1 MRTPGR
7 LPPRPIVPARFFGKY
22 RGICLNNIDP
32 LLRARLKVQV
42 PDVLGIAES
51 NWAEP
56 CLPFAPGETFGV
68 TTPPPGTALWVEF
81 ESGDPTMPIWSGIR
95 SA

>member
-1 MRTPGR
+1 MEK
-7 LPPRPIVPARFFGKY
+7 FYGKY
-22 RGICLNNIDP
+22 RGICLTNVDP

-51 NWAEP
+51 NWAEA
-56 CLPFAPGETFGV
+56 CLPFTPGGGV
-68 TTPPPGTALWVEF
+68 VKTPPPGTPVWIEF
-81 ESGDPTMPIWSGIR
+81 EAGDPELPIWSGVR

>member
-1 MRTPGR
+1 MRASVR
-7 LPPRPIVPARFFGKY
+7 LPPRPIAPLRFFGKY
-22 RGICLNNIDP
+22 RGTCLNNIDP

-42 PDVLGIAES
+42 PDELGIAES

-56 CLPFAPGETFGV
+56 CLPFASGDMLDV
-68 TTPPPGTALWVEF
+68 KTPPPGTAIWVKF
-81 ESGDPTMPIWSGIR
+81 ESGNPDLPIWSGVR